1 MYILDRLEITAER
14 LGWVLGLIAEPKVQ
28 SYILD
33 VTPRLRSRRL
43 PIFACPLIPQAF
55 LQLGKGNQYLVWN

>member
-1 MYILDRLEITAER
+1 MYILDRLEITAEC

-33 VTPRLRSRRL
+33 VTLAGGFPPLRAR
-43 PIFACPLIPQAF
+43 
-55 LQLGKGNQYLVWN
+55 